1 MTAMTTTKHDA
12 IEAAMSVADD
22 VAQGR
27 LDPATL
33 EQQAVTELRELFAVV
48 VGPDDPLWPVQLD
61 VARGVLAAG
70 GLDASELSEWAAV
83 ARRRDNP
90 EAAEALRTPVPIDDS
105 DTLPEARS
113 SASGTLSPDDGAPDD
128 DDDFSD
134 VPRDVIAEAEA
145 AAMAII
151 GRWREAR

>member
-1 MTAMTTTKHDA
+1 MTAMTTTKHDV

-83 ARRRDNP
+83 ARRRENP
-90 EAAEALRTPVPIDDS
+90 EAAEALSAVVSIVGTDTPPEPVSSVSGGVSPES
-105 DTLPEARS
+105 DTV
-113 SASGTLSPDDGAPDD
+113 PDDLA
-128 DDDFSD
+128 D
-134 VPRDVIAEAEA
+134 VPRHIIAEAEA
-145 AAMAII
+145 AAMDII
-151 GRWREAR
+151 NEWRAQR